1 MGIIKMKNLLML
13 LALSLILCSCAT
25 TPIRLQEATAV
36 PAARIYFNKK
46 PSTANPARAI
56 FVRDVGFT
64 GRGVYQH
71 VYINGERAASLAVGE
86 RFDVHLDPGD
96 YIFGVMPT
104 DPFGSHAMYSIDQT
118 LIADKS
124 YFYRILID
132 GNSMT
137 SRIHRYVPG
146 SPGNP

>member
-1 MGIIKMKNLLML
+1 MKKSLML
-13 LALSLILCSCAT
+13 LGLSLILCSCAT
-25 TPIRLQEATAV
+25 TPTRLQEATAT

-46 PSTANPARAI
+46 PSMANPARAI

-64 GRGVYQH
+64 GGGVYQH
-71 VYINGERAASLAVGE
+71 VYVNGERAASLDVGE
-86 RFDVHLDPGD
+86 RFDVNLDPGD
-96 YIFGVMPT
+96 YIFGVIPT
-104 DPFGSHAMYSIDQT
+104 NPFGNHAMYSIDQT

-137 SRIHRYVPG
+137 TRIHRYVPE
-146 SPGNP
+146 SPGDP